1 MEASSVAV
9 TWYLLQAAWKE
20 DMKAGRCRSAYLPR
34 KTIVHPAIVG
44 ALDPFTEL
52 DVMVG
57 IARRVSSPPLYPDL
71 RDSVVL
77 EDTVEFGL
85 NASDGS
91 GMVLG
96 ELLVEGPL
104 DIVPGET

>member
-1 MEASSVAV
+1 MV
-9 TWYLLQAAWKE
+9 LQAAWKK
-20 DMKAGRCRSAYLPR
+20 DMTAGRYRSAYLPR
-34 KTIVHPAIVG
+34 KTIVHPVIVG

-57 IARRVSSPPLYPDL
+57 IARRVSSPPLFPDH

-91 GMVLG
+91 GLVLG

-104 DIVPGET
+104 DVVPRET